1 MEDDKELKCPYCGSE
16 NVEWMGD
23 VAWSEDDKPYCCH
36 NCDSWFGENELKTE
50 Q

>member
-16 NVEWMGD
+16 NYEWMGD

-50 Q
+50 